1 MEKRKRGKMTKRH
14 FAEIMDL
21 YPKHSDAINEFAD
34 AISEA
39 AYSQGIVNVMMLCC
53 ISVFAGGIVA
63 MCNTKFK
70 EPRKAI

>member
-1 MEKRKRGKMTKRH
+1 MEKRKHGKMTKKE

-21 YPKHSDAINEFAD
+21 YPDHFGTINEFAD

-39 AYSQGIVNVMMLCC
+39 AYSQGARNAMILCC
-53 ISVFAGGIVA
+53 IGTFAGGIIA

-70 EPRKAI
+70 QPRKAT